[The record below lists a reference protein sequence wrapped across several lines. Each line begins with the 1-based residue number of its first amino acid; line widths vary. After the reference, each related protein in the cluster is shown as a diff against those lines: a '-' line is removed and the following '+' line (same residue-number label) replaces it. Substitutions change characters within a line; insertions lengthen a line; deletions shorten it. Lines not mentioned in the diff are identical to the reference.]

1 MNYERCCR
9 LGEEKPIIEL
19 FQSVFQVLRE
29 WGLSEYSIQSYYY
42 EGIRP
47 IHVYYEDAGKET
59 YDEIF
64 TDYIVS
70 DIKRRCDDGIVP
82 DGIYKCAR
90 KVAALLKSNNDGGFV
105 WRRRPSGAREKLTTT
120 YYSELLD
127 HYRRD
132 ERQMGLRTA
141 VSIDTN
147 VTYARHFFRWLE
159 KRGKKTLEH
168 ISLKDVS
175 DFLTY
180 YGELRPATIGEMVG
194 ALRKLSA
201 FIDRQNISSID
212 ISPALT
218 VRPAKRSKLM
228 PVFNRS
234 QANEVLSAVDR
245 MIDPANIHIQVQI
258 SNVPRKKVP
267 VKVVDYMS
275 EAVLENLFKQP
286 NLEKTN
292 GRRDQFFM
300 ILMYDVAARC
310 RELLDLKICDVD
322 LGKNASVLL
331 TRKGGKKQSVPVS
344 EGVAA
349 HFDEYLKWFHPQ
361 NERSND
367 DYVFY
372 TIIHGAKQQ
381 MSPDAVAAFMKGYA
395 GKCRAVCPETPTRV
409 HPHMLRHSRAMHL
422 YRSGMPLVLI
432 SEFLGHA
439 DVNTTRIYAW
449 ADTEMKRQAIRAASP
464 DTNTSV
470 NAIWQGDDK
479 ALIRNRIKFNNYRYK
494 KRCGFIPSLF

>member
-1 MNYERCCR
+1 MKIKDEMFYKTVRDFLNTYLVGQKNYSRNTQR
-9 LGEEKPIIEL
+9 AYKLAFSQL
-19 FQSVFQVLRE
+19 L
-29 WGLSEYSIQSYYY
+29 
-42 EGIRP
+42 
-47 IHVYYEDAGKET
+47 
-59 YDEIF
+59 
-64 TDYIVS
+64 DY
-70 DIKRRCDDGIVP
+70 
-82 DGIYKCAR
+82 
-90 KVAALLKSNNDGGFV
+90 LK
-105 WRRRPSGAREKLTTT
+105 EKLGLPYSKIGFEHLT
-120 YYSELLD
+120 YNNICGY
-127 HYRRD
+127 
-132 ERQMGLRTA
+132 TA
-141 VSIDTN
+141 
-147 VTYARHFFRWLE
+147 WLE
-159 KRGKKTLEH
+159 
-168 ISLKDVS
+168 
-175 DFLTY
+175 
-180 YGELRPATIGEMVG
+180 
-194 ALRKLSA
+194 
-201 FIDRQNISSID
+201 NIRNCGI
-212 ISPALT
+212 PT
-218 VRPAKRSKLM
+218 VNQRLMAIRSFAKYAS
-228 PVFNRS
+228 
-234 QANEVLSAVDR
+234 

-349 HFDEYLKWFHPQ
+349 HFEEYLKWFHPQ
-361 NERSND
+361 NERSDD

-464 DTNTSV
+464 YTNTSV
-470 NAIWQGDDK
+470 NAIWQGDE
-479 ALIRNRIKFNNYRYK
+479 AMIKRLY
-494 KRCGFIPSLF
+494 GIA